1 MSRIIAITAS
11 GFMLAACSVTMP
23 SLSLDFMKSAPQD
36 ETLAID
42 SEPPAAEAKTSLGQS
57 CRTPC
62 QLRAQPGSEFSVTLT
77 LSGYQ
82 PQTVSVR
89 PEADGASAAP
99 RLAPNPVHVDL
110 KPVAPPKKPVP
121 KKKKPVA
128 AAARPAASP
137 PVASAAPT
145 PAPAVAPAPSA
156 SEAASSATNYP
167 WPSR

>member
-1 MSRIIAITAS
+1 MSRIIAVTAS

-36 ETLAID
+36 QTLAID
-42 SEPPAAEAKTSLGQS
+42 TEPPAAEAKTSLGQS

-62 QLRAQPGSEFSVTLT
+62 QLRVQPGSEFSVTLT

-89 PEADGASAAP
+89 PETDGASAAP
-99 RLAPNPVHVDL
+99 RLAPNPIHVDL
-110 KPVAPPKKPVP
+110 LAVAAPKKPVP

-128 AAARPAASP
+128 AAARLAPSP
-137 PVASAAPT
+137 PVASEAPT
-145 PAPAVAPAPSA
+145 PAPVVPAPSA